1 MIVGS
6 TTMTQFQTNPAVP
19 VARPR
24 ADARV
29 RREVG
34 LHVRPYEVMIILDA
48 GLEEEAIR
56 SAVDRATELIRSRG
70 GNPGSIDRWG
80 RRRFAYELKHKW
92 EGYYVVLRAEAE
104 PSVMSELD
112 RSLFLADEV
121 LRHKVIRLP
130 DDVAAAAPTAAAP
143 AAGAEANGA

>member
-6 TTMTQFQTNPAVP
+6 TTMTQFQTNPAVHF
-19 VARPR
+19 ARPR

-70 GNPGSIDRWG
+70 GSPGSIDRWG

-121 LRHKVIRLP
+121 IRHKVMRVQ
-130 DDVAAAAPTAAAP
+130 DDVAAAAAKAAAP
-143 AAGAEANGA
+143 TASAEANGA

>member
-6 TTMTQFQTNPAVP
+6 TTMTPFPDNPAVLL
-19 VARPR
+19 ARPR
-24 ADARV
+24 AGARV

-34 LHVRPYEVMIILDA
+34 PLRPYEVMIILDV

-70 GNPGSIDRWG
+70 GTVGSVDRWG

-104 PSVMSELD
+104 PSVMAELD
-112 RSLFLADEV
+112 RSLHLADEV

-130 DDVAAAAPTAAAP
+130 DSVAAAATTAATP